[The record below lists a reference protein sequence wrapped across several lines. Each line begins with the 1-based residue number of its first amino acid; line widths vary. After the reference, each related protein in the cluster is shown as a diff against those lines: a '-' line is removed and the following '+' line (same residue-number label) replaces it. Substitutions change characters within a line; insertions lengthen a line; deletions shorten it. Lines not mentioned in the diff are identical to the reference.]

1 MKRIFLLLFLLV
13 NLHATSQV
21 NLDSLWRIWNDPKQP
36 DTSRMEAMA
45 TISFDGYI
53 YSNTDSAFYF
63 AQLLY
68 DLAKKTGNKKYLAQA
83 FNTQGTTFYFKGDYA
98 RAIDYFTQG
107 LKIREAI
114 GDKKGLASSINNM
127 GAIYTDQGESEKA
140 LNCYKRSLKIRE
152 EIGDKNGM
160 AASFN
165 NIGAIYAEKKEN
177 TLAIEYYTRSLK
189 IREEIGDKV
198 GIGTPYNNIGSIYIN
213 LKDVTKARD
222 YFTRG
227 LKIREQVGDKR
238 GQAMSLYNIGKTYYN
253 EGDYK
258 TAIAINERALKTALE
273 SEAVLHIHYVSL
285 ALYECYKKTG
295 RYKDALGMYEL
306 YIKMNDSIKSEN
318 SQKAMLKQEM
328 QYAFDKQKALDE
340 KEHEKESLIA
350 AEQGQKQKIL
360 SLSIATVLLLVL
372 IFSVFAYTRLRITKR
387 QKSIIEIQKNIVEEK
402 QKEILDSMTY
412 AKRLQDAIL
421 PADQH
426 VKEKLPD
433 SFIFYKPK
441 DIVAGD
447 FYWMETVTSG
457 SEELILIAAAD
468 CTGHG
473 VPGALVSVVCSN
485 ALNRA
490 VLEFGIFEPGK
501 ILDKTRELV
510 LETFSKN
517 DTDVKD
523 GMDIS
528 LASLNKITREVK
540 WAGANNPLWYISN
553 GELKKITANKQPIG
567 KTDLP
572 LPYITHNLTLSKG
585 DSLILF
591 TDGYADQFG
600 GDKKKKFK
608 YKPLEELIL
617 KNIHLPAEMQQG
629 ILKDHFEQWKGDL
642 EQVDDVCIIGIRL

>member
-1 MKRIFLLLFLLV
+1 MPGQDIF
-13 NLHATSQV
+13 
-21 NLDSLWRIWNDPKQP
+21 
-36 DTSRMEAMA
+36 
-45 TISFDGYI
+45 
-53 YSNTDSAFYF
+53 
-63 AQLLY
+63 
-68 DLAKKTGNKKYLAQA
+68 
-83 FNTQGTTFYFKGDYA
+83 
-98 RAIDYFTQG
+98 YFTQG

-198 GIGTPYNNIGSIYIN
+198 GIGTAYNNIGSIYIN